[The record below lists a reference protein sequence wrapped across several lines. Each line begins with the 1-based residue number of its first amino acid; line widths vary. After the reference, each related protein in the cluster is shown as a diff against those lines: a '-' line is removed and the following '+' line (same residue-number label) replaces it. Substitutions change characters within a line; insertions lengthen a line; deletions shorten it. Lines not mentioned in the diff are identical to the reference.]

1 MFCPV
6 CGSEY
11 RPGFLT
17 CVDCEV
23 PLVDQP
29 PARVSAGEAGGDDAD
44 ADMATVYEADDAEH
58 LDAAIGRLRQ
68 AEIVHSWGP
77 MERSP
82 SADREGL
89 SFPDSYLAPGTVRV
103 RADDASEARLWLA
116 NLEESVIVDR
126 DALEHYG
133 LADKYG
139 EGADL
144 VYCPRCGISQ
154 AARLGPCVDCGGTTV
169 QELPRDWRPPDETV
183 FATRSAELLAA
194 ARQALAGAEI
204 RHTWGPLDH
213 LPYDP
218 VARRSA
224 SAPDYGLRPGQV
236 VARTAATAA
245 EARRILAGVP
255 ALAPAVVQ
263 SPDARTAAALAEAA
277 ADRLAPSRDRH
288 DPEATAR
295 LHRSSRTAP
304 AASDLPSAGRR
315 EPGVVFCPVC
325 RSEYRAGTATCVDCG
340 AALVEE
346 LPPEPEPGLR
356 AADPEAW
363 DQEEIE
369 DEAEEPFE
377 EEGEE
382 EGDAEDQNGDDDQ
395 DGDDDQSDDGQDD
408 EEEDVRTDAGGRRH
422 GIVLPGD
429 VGALRLAEES
439 YRAARALA
447 VSSILLPWIVAPMA
461 WRRAELALD
470 GYRRSGLQAPRLETS
485 IRRVRS
491 FGAALT
497 CGSWA
502 ALLYY
507 VWRLPAW

>member
-11 RPGFLT
+11 RPGFFT

-29 PARVSAGEAGGDDAD
+29 PARVSAGEAGADDAD

-58 LDAAIGRLRQ
+58 LYAAIGRLRQ

-77 MERSP
+77 MDRSP
-82 SADREGL
+82 SADREAL
-89 SFPDSYLAPGTVRV
+89 SFSDSYLAPGVVRV

-116 NLEESVIVDR
+116 NLEESVIADR
-126 DALEHYG
+126 DALDHYG
-133 LADKYG
+133 LTDKYG

-154 AARLGPCVDCGGTTV
+154 AARLGACVDCGGPTAR
-169 QELPRDWRPPDETV
+169 QLPHGWRPPDETV
-183 FATRSAELLAA
+183 FKTRSVELLAA
-194 ARQALAGAEI
+194 ARQALTGAEI

-218 VARRSA
+218 AVRGSA

-245 EARRILAGVP
+245 EARRILTGVP

-263 SPDARTAAALAEAA
+263 APDARTAAALAEAA
-277 ADRLAPSRDRH
+277 D
-288 DPEATAR
+288 DPEAAVR
-295 LHRSSRTAP
+295 LDRPTRTAP
-304 AASDLPSAGRR
+304 ASHLPGAGRR

-363 DQEEIE
+363 DQEDIE
-369 DEAEEPFE
+369 DEADEPSE
-377 EEGEE
+377 EEGAG
-382 EGDAEDQNGDDDQ
+382 EGEDQNGDGDDQ
-395 DGDDDQSDDGQDD
+395 DDDGDGNDD
-408 EEEDVRTDAGGRRH
+408 EEEYERTYASGGH

-429 VGALRLAEES
+429 AAALRLAEES

-447 VSSILLPWIVAPMA
+447 VSSILLPWIVAPLA

-470 GYRRSGLQAPRLETS
+470 GYRRSGLQTPSLETA

-491 FGAALT
+491 FAALLT

-502 ALLYY
+502 AVLYY
-507 VWRLPAW
+507 VWRLPGW